1 MIPVRACFT
10 FKRKRGSRLQHYEDR
25 VSFRKFNNVKR
36 YVKLRIL
43 PLRCGSIG
51 ILTFWFSFFGISLG
65 RGKGVLSTQILKK
78 KTRHELCGLVDT
90 IRIINDSV
98 MKERM
103 FKMPWCPYWFK
114 IILDA
119 SYHIYF
125 YQNQQIIRYPCRTG
139 AFCSLFHFIKHI
151 LFSCTTLLVLW
162 YSRLGPSCS
171 YKFGEN
177 FDSSKTC
184 PSIDSFQTL

>member
-78 KTRHELCGLVDT
+78 NRHELCGLVDT

-125 YQNQQIIRYPCRTG
+125 YQNQQIIRYPCRTK
-139 AFCSLFHFIKHI
+139 AVCPFLHFIKHI
-151 LFSCTTLLVLW
+151 LFSCTTLLLLW
-162 YSRLGPSCS
+162 YSRLGPSS
-171 YKFGEN
+171 RLLPKIWRKFWFLKN
-177 FDSSKTC
+177 VPLD
-184 PSIDSFQTL
+184 